1 MALLGL
7 DVGTS
12 ACKGLAISEDGREL
26 AYAHREYRLTF
37 PGKGRVELD
46 PELVWQSVQDIIRT
60 LALISEQEHDPIRA
74 FSFSVSG
81 DEAVPVDARGAVLY
95 PCIMAMDVRSIDI
108 AEWWEREIG
117 RERIYGITGLP
128 IHAMHPINRLMWLR
142 SNEPEVF
149 TRTAKMLC
157 WEEFLALRLGI
168 EPITDNSIASR
179 TMAFDIR
186 GHHWSTE
193 LLTAAGL
200 AASLFPKAQPSGKAI
215 GTIPPQIAHELGLSQ
230 SVTLVT
236 GGFDQAMAALGS
248 GLLTSGEAGVGTGT
262 WEALTIVTERPILTP
277 AMLEAGYPFG
287 CYVANDLYFCLASNA
302 GGGSLLRWYR
312 DTFGEK
318 EVEQSLATNADV
330 FDLIVRQAPARPTGL
345 LMLPHF
351 EGSYNPWMDPHSTGT
366 IVGLSLNT
374 TRGDLVKAILEGVT
388 FELRENI
395 ERVEQA
401 GLAIKELRATGGGA
415 KSSTWLQLKADITG
429 KPILTLNIKETGCF
443 AAACLAGVG
452 IGAFLSIEE
461 PIKNLVQTTAH
472 FEPRPA
478 MKAEYDEIF
487 AAYHALY
494 TTLKPINSL
503 LVKARSFSAEE
514 SALKR
519 S

>member
-12 ACKGLAISEDGREL
+12 ACKGIALSEDGREL
-26 AYAHREYRLTF
+26 AYAGREYKLSF

-46 PELVWQSVQDIIRT
+46 PESVWQAVQDVIRM
-60 LALISEQEHDPIRA
+60 LAYATEQKHDPIRA

-81 DEAVPVDARGAVLY
+81 DEAIPVDARGAALY

-108 AEWWEREIG
+108 AGWWEREIG

-142 SNEPEVF
+142 SHEPQIFV
-149 TRTAKMLC
+149 RTTKMLC

-168 EPITDNSIASR
+168 EPVTDYSIASR
-179 TMAFDIR
+179 TMAFHI
-186 GHHWSTE
+186 GEHHWSSE
-193 LLTAAGL
+193 LLDAAHLPEGL
-200 AASLFPKAQPSGKAI
+200 FSEVQPSGKAI
-215 GTIPPQIAHELGLSQ
+215 GTIPHQIAQDLGLRK

-248 GLLTSGEAGVGTGT
+248 GLLNPGEAGVGTGT
-262 WEALTIVTERPILTP
+262 WEALTIVTETPILSPT
-277 AMLEAGYPFG
+277 MLEAGYPFG
-287 CYVANDLYFCLASNA
+287 CYVAHDLYFCLASNA

-312 DTFGEK
+312 DTLGER
-318 EVEQSLATNADV
+318 EVEQSLVTNVDV
-330 FDLIVRQAPARPTGL
+330 FDLIVHQASARPTGL

-351 EGSYNPWMDPHSTGT
+351 EGSYNPWMDPHSTG
-366 IVGLSLNT
+366 IFVGLRLNT

-415 KSSTWLQLKADITG
+415 KSAIWLQLKADITG
-429 KPILTLNIKETGCF
+429 KPITTLNIKETGCF

-461 PIKNLVQTTAH
+461 PIKNFVQTTSR
-472 FEPRPA
+472 FVPRSDH
-478 MKAEYDEIF
+478 KAEYDEIF
-487 AAYHALY
+487 EAYHALY
-494 TTLKPINSL
+494 TTIKPINRL
-503 LVKARSFSAEE
+503 LVKARSFTAEE
-514 SALKR
+514 RTL
-519 S
+519 